1 MHIVGME
8 RNMSKEADV
17 RTSLAQ
23 YPVPTFD
30 WYNVAQAT
38 IDILP
43 DVALLMI
50 FDFYLDQYP
59 GMPVWYTLVHVC
71 RKWRNVVF
79 GSPRRLNLRLWCN
92 ESTPVRERL
101 DVWPHLPIAIV
112 GDGEGRWGVNNL
124 IAALEHNDRI
134 CQINIWPVSS
144 LQMEKVLAAMQQPF
158 PALTH
163 LDLMAKGGTAA
174 VIPASFL
181 GGSAPALQELDL
193 DFISFP
199 GLRKLLLSATHLV
212 RLKLCDIPYSGY
224 ISPEAMVICLSALTR
239 LETLNIGFESPRS
252 RPDRITR
259 RPPPLTR
266 ILLPALGSLWFSG
279 VSEYLEDFVA
289 RIDAPL
295 LKKLEMTFFHQ
306 LIFDIPQLTQFIG
319 RTSQFKTY
327 DNLRVLFSG
336 GIVWVTLGRTF
347 VEELEYRILCS
358 RSDWLLSSMAQLCS
372 SFFRQALFPALEHLY
387 IMEDGLSDWQD
398 DIESSQWLEVL
409 HPFTAVKDFYI
420 SSILIPRIAPALQEL
435 VGERVT
441 EVLPALQTLF
451 LEEPLPSGPVQEA
464 IGQFVAARQLSG
476 HPIVVSRWDCDG

>member
-1 MHIVGME
+1 
-8 RNMSKEADV
+8 MSKEADV
-17 RTSLAQ
+17 RASFAQ

-38 IDILP
+38 MDILP
-43 DVALLMI
+43 DVALLEI
-50 FDFYLDQYP
+50 FDFYVDQHP
-59 GMPVWYTLVHVC
+59 RMIAWYTLVHVC

-79 GSPRRLNLRLWCN
+79 GSPRRLNLRLWCY

-101 DVWPHLPIAIV
+101 DVWPHLPIVIK
-112 GDGEGRWGVNNL
+112 GGGEGRWGVNNL

-134 CQINIWPVSS
+134 CQISIWPVSS
-144 LQMEKVLAAMQQPF
+144 LQMETVLAAMQQPF

-163 LDLMAKGGTAA
+163 LELVAQGGTAA
-174 VIPASFL
+174 VIPALFL
-181 GGSAPALQELDL
+181 GGSAPALRKLNLDC
-193 DFISFP
+193 ISFP
-199 GLRKLLLSATHLV
+199 GLPKLLPSATHLV
-212 RLKLCDIPYSGY
+212 HLYIRDIPHSGY
-224 ISPEAMVICLSALTR
+224 ISPEAMVTCLSASTK
-239 LETLNIGFESPRS
+239 LETLDIGFESPRS

-266 ILLPALGSLWFSG
+266 ILLPALARFRFSG
-279 VSEYLEDFVA
+279 IIEYLEDFVA

-306 LIFDIPQLTQFIG
+306 LIFDIPQLIQFIG
-319 RTSQFKTY
+319 RTSQFKTVTY
-327 DNLRVLFSG
+327 HNLRVLFSG
-336 GIVWVTLGRTF
+336 GIVSVTLPRGF
-347 VEELEYRILCS
+347 VGELEYHILCS

-372 SFFRQALFPALEHLY
+372 SFFPQALSPALEHLY
-387 IMEDGLSDWQD
+387 ILEDGFSDWQD

-420 SSILIPRIAPALQEL
+420 SSRLISRIAPALQEL

-451 LEEPLPSGPVQEA
+451 LEEPLPSGPVQES
-464 IGQFVAARQLSG
+464 IGQFAAARQLVG
-476 HPIVVSRWDCDG
+476 HPIVISRWDGCFE